1 MTFGSD
7 ERDILVVSGSQDIHQ
22 RVSHAQIHQL
32 LLLRATRATRV
43 VRGILGVTL
52 CALFAVV

>member
-32 LLLRATRATRV
+32 LLRATRATRV